1 MTLQAS
7 QLAYSRGNRQLFDG
21 LDFEVRP
28 GEALRVAGRNGSGKT
43 SLLRVLS
50 GLAEP
55 VSGEVQWH
63 GQSIRSLR
71 EDFSQ
76 DLIYVGHGSGIKDD
90 FTACE
95 NVQISAALSGR
106 QCSADQACEA
116 LNLLGL
122 QGRAHLPARVLSQGQ
137 RRRVVLARLAIKPAA
152 RLAIL
157 DEPFNAL
164 DQESINVLSA
174 LLSHRLAEG
183 AVVVYTTHQPQPLVA
198 SRTHEIHLDD
208 GTA

>member
-7 QLAYSRGNRQLFDG
+7 QLAYARGNRKLFDG
-21 LDFEVRP
+21 LDFEVKP

-55 VSGEVQWH
+55 ISGAVQWH
-63 GQSIRSLR
+63 GQPIRSLR

-76 DLIYVGHGSGIKDD
+76 DLLYVGHGSGIKDD

-106 QCSADQACEA
+106 LCSTDEACEA

-122 QGRAHLPARVLSQGQ
+122 KGRAHLPARVLSQGQ
-137 RRRVVLARLAIKPAA
+137 RRRVALARLAIEPPA

-164 DQESINVLSA
+164 DQESIEVLSS
-174 LLSHRLAEG
+174 LLSRRLAQG
-183 AVVVYTTHQPQPLVA
+183 AVLVYTTHQPQALAA
-198 SRTHEIHLDD
+198 SRIHEIHLD
-208 GTA
+208 GAA